1 MNKFNVIIFK
11 LQTLYEILIE
21 IKSQLN
27 FNIIYFDE
35 INDNLNKYLNNN
47 PDTLIISD
55 KINIKFKNFILYNK
69 TQKISN
75 LIQQINVFFSKTNYE
90 IKSNILIAKYTIN
103 TNSRLIIK
111 DDNSLKLTEREIDLL
126 IYLNN
131 STEEKNIIDLQ
142 KNVWKH
148 TRDLET
154 HTVET
159 HIYRLRKKIFE
170 VFKDDKFII
179 NNKKGYKLYK

>member
-1 MNKFNVIIFK
+1 MS
-11 LQTLYEILIE
+11 
-21 IKSQLN
+21 KS
-27 FNIIYFDE
+27 
-35 INDNLNKYLNNN
+35 
-47 PDTLIISD
+47 
-55 KINIKFKNFILYNK
+55 
-69 TQKISN
+69 
-75 LIQQINVFFSKTNYE
+75 NYE
-90 IKSNILIAKYTIN
+90 IKSNIIIGIYTID
-103 TNSRLIIK
+103 TNSRIISK
-111 DDNSLKLTEREIDLL
+111 EKVSLKLTEREINLL
-126 IYLNN
+126 IYLNK
-131 STEEKNIIDLQ
+131 STVGCSSVELQ

>member
-1 MNKFNVIIFK
+1 MTFV
-11 LQTLYEILIE
+11 QTLVKL
-21 IKSQLN
+21 
-27 FNIIYFDE
+27 
-35 INDNLNKYLNNN
+35 
-47 PDTLIISD
+47 
-55 KINIKFKNFILYNK
+55 
-69 TQKISN
+69 
-75 LIQQINVFFSKTNYE
+75 NVFLSKSNYE